1 MAEVAMELENYDP
14 MAREVQQDPFPWYAA
29 LRERAPVFRH
39 PRTGIF
45 FVSTMQAVNEVLANP
60 RTFSSRIS
68 NQQTQAEGD
77 IGEKLAEIAAQGW
90 PPVSTMLTED
100 PPLQTRYRKT
110 CGRAFSTRRINAF
123 EPRIRAL
130 TDEILEGWPQR
141 GKVDVMNTLSIPLPI
156 RVIGSVLP
164 MQDEALQHVK
174 RWSDASIVGLGV
186 RIDDETRL
194 RAART
199 VIEMQHYWAGEF
211 EDRRRA
217 PQDDVISELAAQDF
231 EDANGA
237 QRKLNIPELISIVQ
251 QLMVAGNETTTKAIN
266 EMFRLLVENPAECQ
280 RLREEPQ
287 RRAGAV
293 EEVFRLGSP
302 NQGLFRLATQDSELA
317 GVPVPKGSTLWVMF
331 GSANRDESVFPNP
344 DRFDPGRA
352 NMKDHVAF
360 GRGAHFCI
368 GAPLARLELRVLLD
382 RVLES
387 IAEMRFAPGFRFR
400 YEPSY
405 ILRGLEELDIEI
417 VRAN

>member
-1 MAEVAMELENYDP
+1 
-14 MAREVQQDPFPWYAA
+14 
-29 LRERAPVFRH
+29 
-39 PRTGIF
+39 
-45 FVSTMQAVNEVLANP
+45 MQ
-60 RTFSSRIS
+60 R
-68 NQQTQAEGD
+68 
-77 IGEKLAEIAAQGW
+77 
-90 PPVSTMLTED
+90 
-100 PPLQTRYRKT
+100 
-110 CGRAFSTRRINAF
+110 
-123 EPRIRAL
+123 
-130 TDEILEGWPQR
+130 
-141 GKVDVMNTLSIPLPI
+141 
-156 RVIGSVLP
+156 
-164 MQDEALQHVK
+164 
-174 RWSDASIVGLGV
+174 
-186 RIDDETRL
+186 
-194 RAART
+194 
-199 VIEMQHYWAGEF
+199 YWAAEF

-231 EDANGA
+231 EDAGGA
-237 QRKLNIPELISIVQ
+237 QRKLNISRAHQ
-251 QLMVAGNETTTKAIN
+251 HCAAADGGGKRDHHQGHH

-317 GVPVPKGSTLWVMF
+317 GVQVPKGSTLWVMF
-331 GSANRDESVFPNP
+331 GSANRDESVFPDP